1 MDNLFSILIIAIIG
15 FLFWQ
20 QRRQTELAQYY
31 IEQRCK
37 NMGLQMISF
46 ARGEQKLKDHHGE
59 WGWRTVFVF
68 EFSSDG
74 MDVYQG
80 YIEMKRLRASYF
92 YVPPHRIPEGCDY

>member
-1 MDNLFSILIIAIIG
+1 MDNLFGILIIAIIG

-37 NMGLQMISF
+37 NMSLQMLSF
-46 ARGEQKLKDHHGE
+46 ARGEHKLKDHHGE

-68 EFSSDG
+68 EFSADG
-74 MDVYQG
+74 VDVYQG

-92 YVPPHRIPEGCDY
+92 YLPPHRIPESSDY